1 MVGPFGDNP
10 SVSCAD
16 SSPFRGAI
24 DVVGGEGVVLKLI
37 QPTPSLQDRLP
48 GQEKT
53 KVEEY
58 DGHNDADKYYFK
70 LFLHREPPEACYT
83 YFYKLNSAYVTLIS

>member
-1 MVGPFGDNP
+1 MVGPFWDNP

-16 SSPFRGAI
+16 SSPERGAI
-24 DVVGGEGVVLKLI
+24 DFVREEGVVLKLI
-37 QPTPSLQDRLP
+37 KPTPSLQDRLS

-58 DGHNDADKYYFK
+58 DGHNDADKYDFK
-70 LFLHREPPEACYT
+70 FFLHREPPKAC
-83 YFYKLNSAYVTLIS
+83 

>member
-24 DVVGGEGVVLKLI
+24 DVVGGEGVALKLI
-37 QPTPSLQDRLP
+37 KPTPSLQDRLS

-58 DGHNDADKYYFK
+58 DGHNNTDKYDFK
-70 LFLHREPPEACYT
+70 LLFHTGPPRIRT
-83 YFYKLNSAYVTLIS
+83 